1 MKKLLLTTLLAYAG
15 VAFAAETITVL
26 NPQGPGY
33 SGTPQFMATIDEAN
47 KLQSRYQFVPE
58 FKVGGFESVA
68 LLDVKSNPQNKITS
82 VVTSHLE
89 AIDRGLVNAADYTPM
104 FANGDACWALAGNFG
119 DERLGLANI
128 KDVKELVVGA
138 PALGGALHL
147 MALELGK
154 RYNKPVRFIFY
165 KTNGEAVYAMMQGDV
180 NMTLDRVSVY
190 QGYKKKFPNV
200 TMLAMTCNRRHQ
212 DAPELKTLHE
222 QGVDVP
228 PIFNVI
234 MTSKDMDATRRQE
247 IKAIFEQATKT
258 IGEQELVKL
267 GDHVPAMFQNLDSE
281 AYYRDRTDKHI
292 KLRKKW
298 HDAVEASR

>member
-1 MKKLLLTTLLAYAG
+1 
-15 VAFAAETITVL
+15 VI
-26 NPQGPGY
+26 
-33 SGTPQFMATIDEAN
+33 
-47 KLQSRYQFVPE
+47 
-58 FKVGGFESVA
+58 
-68 LLDVKSNPQNKITS
+68 
-82 VVTSHLE
+82 
-89 AIDRGLVNAADYTPM
+89 
-104 FANGDACWALAGNFG
+104 
-119 DERLGLANI
+119 
-128 KDVKELVVGA
+128 GA

-190 QGYKKKFPNV
+190 QAYKKKFPTVN
-200 TMLAMTCNRRHQ
+200 MLAMTCNRRHQ

-222 QGVDVP
+222 QGIDVP

-234 MTSKDMDATRRQE
+234 MSSKDMDTTRRQE
-247 IKAIFEQATKT
+247 IKTIFEQATKN

-267 GDHVPAMFQNLDSE
+267 GDHVPALFQNLDSE
-281 AYYRDRTDKHI
+281 SYYRDRTDKHI

-298 HDAVEASR
+298 HDAVEAAR